1 MNNSEFQK
9 ILSEFPNS
17 NIQFELPDGTNIP
30 EHYHVTEVGRVE
42 KEFIDCG
49 GTRRSNVTCLLQTWV
64 AEDQDHRI
72 ESSKLNRILELAT
85 PVLRSTDLPVEI
97 EYEGAFISQFPI
109 IRFEKTQSGLLF
121 YLGTKHT
128 DCLARE
134 KCKVDL
140 SVVSE
145 KETCCGS
152 SCC

>member
-1 MNNSEFQK
+1 MNISEFQN
-9 ILSEFPNS
+9 ILRENPDSL
-17 NIQFELPDGTNIP
+17 IQFVLPDRTTIP
-30 EHYHVTEVGRVE
+30 ENYHVTEVGRVE

-64 AEDQDHRI
+64 AEDKDHRLN
-72 ESSKLNRILELAT
+72 SSKLDRILQLAE
-85 PVLRSTDLPVEI
+85 PVLRSTELPVEI
-97 EYEGAFISQFPI
+97 EYEGAFISQFPV
-109 IRFEKTQSGLLF
+109 IRFEKTQSGLF
-121 YLGTKHT
+121 FQLGTKHT

-145 KETCCGS
+145 KETCCGP

>member
-1 MNNSEFQK
+1 MNISEFQN
-9 ILSEFPNS
+9 ILRENPDSL
-17 NIQFELPDGTNIP
+17 IQFVLPNMTTIP
-30 EHYHVTEVGRVE
+30 ENYHVTEVGRVE

-64 AEDQDHRI
+64 ADDKDHRLN
-72 ESSKLNRILELAT
+72 SSKLDRILQLAE
-85 PVLRSTDLPVEI
+85 PVLRSTELPVEI
-97 EYEGAFISQFPI
+97 EYEGVFISQFPV

-121 YLGTKHT
+121 HLGTKHT

-140 SVVSE
+140 SVVAE
-145 KETCCGS
+145 KDTCCGP